1 MWESVNDSS
10 ETTEIQPSEAA
21 ENKGWYAWWS
31 TRTGTLVAAGL
42 LIAVA
47 GTLLFGQLAG
57 LGIWEPWEADEILAA
72 REYNE
77 RDAALS
83 ETEQETEQSE
93 TQQDQPAA
101 DEPAVDQPAADEPA
115 PNWATPTLD
124 GNPVARPL
132 LKTWLVAWS
141 VGEADGSRFEVGA
154 LERSARLPVAV
165 FVFLLVL
172 LLFLWI
178 KSHFDTWSALLVS
191 VAFVTTPA
199 IFLGVHTLSTEMLF
213 VVLTSASIM
222 AYFQLAHAT
231 APKERWLWG
240 FLLGLALSLS
250 FLEMRFFGLLS
261 PLAVIVAYAVTQ
273 LPFEQVARAR
283 QNPSGVSAMI
293 SRVDVGLGVAALLGA
308 GAVLL
313 WGLNRSSAAPEGTY
327 FLPHVV
333 QWIAILVPAFV
344 LLAGL
349 LIARKTRAVRS
360 LVGGPGALAVAMV
373 IAVVAIVATA
383 YGDANPLRRL
393 DGEIVGKIPLLSF
406 LLENRL
412 SGTSLAKDHMHFAM
426 WVRQLGFSLL
436 PWVALVPL
444 GVGYLARSAR
454 LEDDDGNPCTDLMSA
469 TSSLRR
475 LLLVWGFVAAVVTAS
490 ASAFGHYYYPGYLPL
505 LAGVGLMIGDR
516 EFWKHARLNSLVAYA
531 MGFVAVATIMM
542 LGKDLQ
548 RFPDRFMEAYLV
560 MQEDLE
566 LPDDFSFGQTLKA
579 VKYGWMVLMA
589 SFFFGLASWAGLT
602 LRSIREFPAKFS
614 AWRERRKNPDAQSTD
629 TSSTD
634 ANSADANSP
643 LQRRAWQKEAYR
655 QEDTLFAKL
664 VRLVELPSTWGA
676 MVLVAAVATAGIFLF
691 SFAPSL
697 SAHLSQRGIFQT
709 YTEAADE
716 GEELFRYNVSVGDSS
731 VYLGGV
737 PQISRSQAFVDK
749 FDSEERF
756 FVVIPRK
763 RLAAINYDIRKRFG
777 QDLPVLDASSS
788 RLLLASNKLEDG
800 EEQKNF
806 ISNSIV
812 QNPEE
817 FDPEIPLKFALNGKI
832 VPASFDGKL
841 DFIGWNADHKPA
853 DGSFP
858 TYNWGDK
865 AKLTFYFQVKQRVSG
880 QQKIFMHVDRPGSRI
895 HGDHEPI
902 QGDFPTNYWLP
913 GDIVKDEY
921 ELNIDSYSTPG
932 VYTIWLGF
940 YRGSNRMEVTP
951 DQAHDGD
958 NRVMVGKIKVEG
970 ML

>member
-1 MWESVNDSS
+1 VNDSS
-10 ETTEIQPSEAA
+10 ETTEIQPSEAV
-21 ENKGWYAWWS
+21 EHKGWYAWWS
-31 TRTGTLVAAGL
+31 TKTGTLVAAGIL
-42 LIAVA
+42 VAVA
-47 GTLLFGQLAG
+47 GALLFGQLSS

-72 REYNE
+72 REYND
-77 RDAALS
+77 RDANSSS
-83 ETEQETEQSE
+83 ESQEKAEGE
-93 TQQDQPAA
+93 PADKIVVKRADQPG
-101 DEPAVDQPAADEPA
+101 
-115 PNWATPTLD
+115 PNWATPTLE
-124 GNPVARPL
+124 GKPVPRPL
-132 LKTWLVAWS
+132 LKTWLVGWS
-141 VGEADGSRFEVGA
+141 VGEADSGSHFEVGA

-165 FVFLLVL
+165 FVFMLVL
-172 LLFLWI
+172 LVFLWI
-178 KSHFDTWSALLVS
+178 RSHFDTWSALLVG

-213 VVLTSASIM
+213 VVLSSASIM

-231 APKERWLWG
+231 DPRERWLWG
-240 FLLGLALSLS
+240 LMLGVGLALS
-250 FLEMRFFGLLS
+250 FLEMRFFGLLT
-261 PLAVIVAYAVTQ
+261 PLAVIVGYAVTQ
-273 LPFEQVARAR
+273 LPFEQVASAR
-283 QNPSGVSAMI
+283 QNPSGVSAMV
-293 SRVDVGLGVAALLGA
+293 SRIDIGLCVAALVGA
-308 GAVLL
+308 GGVFL
-313 WGLNRSSAAPEGTY
+313 WGLDRSSAAPEGVY
-327 FLPHVV
+327 FLPHVL
-333 QWIAILVPAFV
+333 QWMTIIVPAFL

-349 LIARKTRAVRS
+349 FIARQTRAVRS
-360 LVGGPGALAVAMV
+360 LIGGPGALALV
-373 IAVVAIVATA
+373 ITVAVVAVVSMA

-393 DGEIVGKIPLLSF
+393 DGEIAGKIPVLSF

-426 WVRQLGFSLL
+426 WVRQLGFSML

-454 LEDDDGNPCTDLMSA
+454 LEDDDGNPCMDLMSA
-469 TSSLRR
+469 KSSLRR
-475 LLLVWGFVAAVVTAS
+475 LLLVWAFIAAVVVAVAS
-490 ASAFGHYYYPGYLPL
+490 SFGHYYYPAYLPL
-505 LAGVGLMIGDR
+505 LAGAALMIGDR
-516 EFWKHARLNSLVAYA
+516 SFWKHARLNSLVTFA

-560 MQEDLE
+560 MQEDLD
-566 LPDDFSFGQTLKA
+566 LPDDFSFGKTLKA
-579 VKYGWMVLMA
+579 VKYGWMVLLA
-589 SFFFGLASWAGLT
+589 SFFFGIASWAGLT
-602 LRSIREFPAKFS
+602 LRSIREAPARFR
-614 AWRERRKNPDAQSTD
+614 AWRNRRKNGESSPDFADQPDADQ
-629 TSSTD
+629 TS
-634 ANSADANSP
+634 A

-655 QEDTLFAKL
+655 AEDTLIARL

-676 MVLVAAVATAGIFLF
+676 MVMIAAVATAGIFLF

-737 PQISRSQAFVDK
+737 REISKSEAFVDK
-749 FDSEERF
+749 FDSDERF
-756 FVVIPRK
+756 FVIIPRK

-788 RLLLASNKLEDG
+788 RLLLASNKLAEGD
-800 EEQKNF
+800 EQQNF

-817 FDPEIPLKFALNGKI
+817 FDPEIPLQFAEDGHI
-832 VPASFDGKL
+832 VPASFDKKL
-841 DFIGWNADHKPA
+841 EFIGWNADHKPE

-865 AKLTFYFQVKQRVSG
+865 AKLTFYFRVKQRVSG

-895 HGDHEPI
+895 HGDHDPVA
-902 QGDFPTNYWLP
+902 GDFPTNYWLP

-921 ELNIDSYSTPG
+921 ELNIDSYSSPG

-940 YRGSNRMEVTP
+940 YRGSNRMKVTP
-951 DQAHDGD
+951 KQAQDGD